1 LVIARILL
9 SRRPLIVLD
18 EATSDL
24 DHGGMRKMAELLYRY
39 RPEASYLVIAHH
51 LEPLLSVD
59 KVVVMEAG
67 TVVEQGSPVSL
78 LANSHSRFHQLFVG
92 QVNRQVAQIN

>member
-1 LVIARILL
+1 MIARILL

-24 DHGGMRKMAELLYRY
+24 DHIGMRKMAELLYRY

-59 KVVVMEAG
+59 RVVVMEAG

-92 QVNRQVAQIN
+92 QVNRQVPQTV